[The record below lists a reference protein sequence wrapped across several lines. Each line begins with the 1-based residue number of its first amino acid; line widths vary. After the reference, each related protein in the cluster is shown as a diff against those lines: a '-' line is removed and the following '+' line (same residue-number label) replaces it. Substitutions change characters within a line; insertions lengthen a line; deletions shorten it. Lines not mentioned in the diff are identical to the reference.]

1 MQGLPPTQPTLAPF
15 RRSTLHEIIP
25 LRCKVPVSMAE
36 LAVHLVFHI
45 YIFSIMAFLSDTV
58 SVFETG
64 SLFMTSTVFGATCE
78 HRPFASFIRQCI
90 SRHQSGDW
98 GDCCPDD
105 AALNDAALL
114 DGSRV
119 FSVYFIPAGL
129 YTLESKVWIIT
140 ESSREYTTVLFPSE
154 Y

>member
-1 MQGLPPTQPTLAPF
+1 
-15 RRSTLHEIIP
+15 
-25 LRCKVPVSMAE
+25 MAE
-36 LAVHLVFHI
+36 MAIHLVFHF
-45 YIFSIMAFLSDTV
+45 YILSIMAFLSDTV
-58 SVFETG
+58 GAFETG

-78 HRPFASFIRQCI
+78 HRPFASFIRRSI
-90 SRHQSGDW
+90 ERHQLGDW

-119 FSVYFIPAGL
+119 FSVYIIPAGL
-129 YTLESKVWIIT
+129 YTLETKVWIIT

>member
-1 MQGLPPTQPTLAPF
+1 MQGLLPNQPTLAPF
-15 RRSTLHEIIP
+15 RRSTLHKSDT
-25 LRCKVPVSMAE
+25 LRCKVPVSMVE
-36 LAVHLVFHI
+36 LAIHLVFHF
-45 YIFSIMAFLSDTV
+45 YIISIMAFLSDTV
-58 SVFETG
+58 SVIETG

-78 HRPFASFIRQCI
+78 HRPFAAFIRRCI
-90 SRHQSGDW
+90 ARHQSGDW

-105 AALNDAALL
+105 AVLNDAALL

-119 FSVYFIPAGL
+119 FSVYIIPAGL

>member
-1 MQGLPPTQPTLAPF
+1 MT
-15 RRSTLHEIIP
+15 
-25 LRCKVPVSMAE
+25 
-36 LAVHLVFHI
+36 
-45 YIFSIMAFLSDTV
+45 FLSDSV

-64 SLFMTSTVFGATCE
+64 SLFMTSAIFGATLE

-90 SRHQSGDW
+90 ARHQSGDW

-119 FSVYFIPAGL
+119 FSVYHIPSGL
-129 YTLESKVWIIT
+129 YTLESKVWVIT

>member
-1 MQGLPPTQPTLAPF
+1 MQGLLPTQPTLAPF
-15 RRSTLHEIIP
+15 RRSTLHKSDTI
-25 LRCKVPVSMAE
+25 RCKVPVSMVE
-36 LAVHLVFHI
+36 WAVHLVFI
-45 YIFSIMAFLSDTV
+45 LYISIMAFLSDTV

-64 SLFMTSTVFGATCE
+64 ALFMTSTVFGATCE
-78 HRPFASFIRQCI
+78 HRPFASFIRQCV

-114 DGSRV
+114 DGSRI
-119 FSVYFIPAGL
+119 FSVYTIPAGL
-129 YTLESKVWIIT
+129 YTLSDRIWIIT
-140 ESSREYTTVLFPSE
+140 EREYTTVLFPSE

>member
-1 MQGLPPTQPTLAPF
+1 MQGLQPTQPTLAPF
-15 RRSTLHEIIP
+15 RRSTLHKLDP

-36 LAVHLVFHI
+36 LAIHLVFHI

-105 AALNDAALL
+105 AALNDAALQ
-114 DGSRV
+114 DGCRI
-119 FSVYFIPAGL
+119 FSVYLIPDGL
-129 YTLESKVWIIT
+129 YGLESKI
-140 ESSREYTTVLFPSE
+140 
-154 Y
+154 

>member
-1 MQGLPPTQPTLAPF
+1 
-15 RRSTLHEIIP
+15 
-25 LRCKVPVSMAE
+25 
-36 LAVHLVFHI
+36 
-45 YIFSIMAFLSDTV
+45 MAFLSDTV
-58 SVFETG
+58 GVFDTG
-64 SLFMTSTVFGATCE
+64 ALFMTSTVFSATCE

-90 SRHQSGDW
+90 SRHQSSDW

-119 FSVYFIPAGL
+119 FSVYTIPDGL
-129 YTLESKVWIIT
+129 YTLSDRVWIIT